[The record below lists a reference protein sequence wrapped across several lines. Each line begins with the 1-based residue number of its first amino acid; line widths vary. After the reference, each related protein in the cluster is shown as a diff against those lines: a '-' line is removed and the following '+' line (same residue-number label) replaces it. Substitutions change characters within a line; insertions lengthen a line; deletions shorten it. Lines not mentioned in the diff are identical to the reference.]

1 MTVYQKALCWV
12 CLVAI
17 LAVIADVYMLRA
29 GEP

>member
-12 CLVAI
+12 YLVAI

-29 GEP
+29 G